1 MIVSSRLIVTELY
14 IYIREELR
22 GLTGLPVSALGIQ
35 MGEGRKEGGRR
46 SPMITLILLARKF
59 AGRFNH
65 YNISR

>member
-35 MGEGRKEGGRR
+35 MGEGRKEVEE
-46 SPMITLILLARKF
+46 AR
-59 AGRFNH
+59 
-65 YNISR
+65 